1 MLTEESTGC
10 LPSRPQ
16 AVVIGA
22 SAGGVNALDQ
32 VLRELPASTPF
43 PVVVVVHLP
52 PSEPSLFVSIFSKR
66 CAMQVREPYDKQPI
80 TPAVW
85 FAPPGY
91 HLLIE
96 PSKTFAMSIDPP
108 VNHSR
113 PSIDVLF
120 DSAAVAYGHELVG
133 IVLTGANADGASGA
147 KAIRDGGGFVIVQ
160 DPTTAEAPFMPLRAI
175 ERANPQWVKTLP
187 EIGRA
192 LSLAAV
198 RGTS

>member
-1 MLTEESTGC
+1 MLNESAPIWFPMR
-10 LPSRPQ
+10 PS

-32 VLRELPASTPF
+32 VLRDLPSSTPF
-43 PVVVVVHLP
+43 PIVVVVHVP
-52 PSEPSLFVSIFSKR
+52 PSAPSLFVALFSKR
-66 CAMQVREPYDKQPI
+66 CAMQVREPCDKEPV

-96 PSKTFAMSIDPP
+96 PTRTFAMSIDPP

-120 DSAAVAYGHELVG
+120 DSAAVAYGSELLA
-133 IVLTGANADGASGA
+133 IVLTGANADGAAGA
-147 KAIRDGGGFVIVQ
+147 AAIRDSGGFVVVQ
-160 DPTTAEAPFMPLRAI
+160 DPATAEAAFMPLQAK
-175 ERANPQWVKTLP
+175 ERARPQSILTLP

-192 LSLAAV
+192 LAEVAS
-198 RGTS
+198 RGVS